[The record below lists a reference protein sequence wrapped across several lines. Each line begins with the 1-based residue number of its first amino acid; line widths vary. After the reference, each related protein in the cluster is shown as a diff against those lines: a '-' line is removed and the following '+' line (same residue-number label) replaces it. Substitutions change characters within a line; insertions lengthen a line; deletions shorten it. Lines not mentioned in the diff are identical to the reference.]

1 MDADARRGDCFTGF
15 QPHFNVSG
23 HVLADT
29 DTVLPIP
36 VLSDGQQPVVIT
48 VGSYFY
54 AVAIAVQKVIVML
67 VEDGG
72 LQRHTVRPVY

>member
-1 MDADARRGDCFTGF
+1 MLADA
-15 QPHFNVSG
+15 
-23 HVLADT
+23 

-36 VLSDGQQPVVIT
+36 VLSGGQQPVVIT

-54 AVAIAVQKVIVML
+54 AIANAVQKVIVML

-72 LQRHTVRPVY
+72 

>member
-29 DTVLPIP
+29 DAVFAIP
-36 VLSDGQQPVVIT
+36 VLPCGQQPVVIT

-54 AVAIAVQKVIVML
+54 AVANAVQKVIVML

-72 LQRHTVRPVY
+72 